1 MQGVIQMDN
10 LTNELM
16 VRIGERMTTERMRL
30 NFTQKDVYTAL
41 GLGATSLSRYE
52 QGKRTLDLIQAHEF
66 SALGYDMHYVL
77 TGNRLG
83 ESASDLTENEHAWL
97 ELYRQADNPA
107 QLMKM
112 ARAFVAAE

>member
-1 MQGVIQMDN
+1 MDN

-16 VRIGERMTTERMRL
+16 AQIGSRMTTERQRL

-66 SALGYDMHYVL
+66 AALGYDMHYVL
-77 TGNRLG
+77 TGNRMG
-83 ESASDLTENEHAWL
+83 ESVSDLTEDEHAWL
-97 ELYRQADNPA
+97 ELYRQANDPE

-112 ARAFVAAE
+112 ARAYIAAE